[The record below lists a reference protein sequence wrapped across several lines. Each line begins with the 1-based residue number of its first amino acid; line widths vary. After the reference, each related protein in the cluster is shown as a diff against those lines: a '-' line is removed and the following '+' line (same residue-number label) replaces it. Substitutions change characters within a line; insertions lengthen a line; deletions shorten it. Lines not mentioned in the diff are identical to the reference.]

1 MNQIASDK
9 HDQRKTTSLSVE
21 LAEKRPTPSHI
32 SGTIESPISDQ
43 AIRMMSNPVISKDRL
58 PILKAYTGP
67 PKGIDG
73 KVFRG
78 NVEMGHT
85 NDTLISQE

>member
-1 MNQIASDK
+1 M
-9 HDQRKTTSLSVE
+9 
-21 LAEKRPTPSHI
+21 
-32 SGTIESPISDQ
+32 SDQ
-43 AIRMMSNPVISKDRL
+43 AIRMMSNPVVSKNRL

-67 PKGIDG
+67 PQGIDG

-85 NDTLISQE
+85 NDAVISQD